1 MSTRSNV
8 YHIKLTFLIRP
19 LPEEMFNYARS
30 DTHFLLHIYD
40 NMRNELIDKSNLS
53 QQDSDL
59 IEIVMDRS
67 KEETLQRYERPIY
80 DAQRGSGPM
89 GWYNMLCRTPALLNQ
104 EQFAVFREVHQWRD
118 RIAREED
125 ESVHVVMP
133 KHVLYNLAREMSVD
147 MPTLLGCSHPISKS
161 FKNRK
166 SELLAVIKKARTWGH
181 KDPDIREFMHSMQT
195 MTVGRFSKSNR
206 AEQLVPALATA
217 KMALSPH
224 KTSAQSRNSH
234 FWGSVAPNNV
244 DRRAVDGV
252 SMESPGLALPVAR
265 LTAEI
270 LEATE
275 AADANANK
283 GSETETAAC
292 VGNRKSTVR
301 DVFVAKAARGPRK
314 PKATYSYNSSNAVYS
329 SQESN
334 GADNA
339 QENADEVDTAPNID
353 DEEQQYQNNRASNKA
368 KDNKRA
374 WGLESK
380 RPKTKRLQGD
390 EDAGIQKPREVEPF
404 DYASAPSVLHA
415 KRESNGMIIG
425 KETNP
430 YTKSSDPPRGLRRAR
445 KEQEGKS
452 FTFKDQ

>member
-1 MSTRSNV
+1 
-8 YHIKLTFLIRP
+8 
-19 LPEEMFNYARS
+19 MFNYARS

-53 QQDSDL
+53 QQDGDL
-59 IEIVMDRS
+59 VEIVMNRS
-67 KEETLQRYERPIY
+67 KEETLQRYERPFY

-133 KHVLYNLAREMSVD
+133 KHVLYNLAREMPVD

-166 SELLAVIKKARTWGH
+166 SELLAVIKKARTLGH
-181 KDPDIREFMHSMQT
+181 KNPDMKEFMHSMQT

-217 KMALSPH
+217 KTALSPH
-224 KTSAQSRNSH
+224 RTPAQSRNSH
-234 FWGSVAPNNV
+234 FWGSIAPNNV
-244 DRRAVDGV
+244 NHRAVDGIL
-252 SMESPGLALPVAR
+252 MESPCLELPVAR

-270 LEATE
+270 FEATE
-275 AADANANK
+275 AAGANANER
-283 GSETETAAC
+283 SETSPAAR
-292 VGNRKSTVR
+292 VGNRK
-301 DVFVAKAARGPRK
+301 DVFVAKEARGPRK
-314 PKATYSYNSSNAVYS
+314 PKATYSYDSPNPVYS
-329 SQESN
+329 SLESN
-334 GADNA
+334 GADNT
-339 QENADEVDTAPNID
+339 QENADQVDTAPNID
-353 DEEQQYQNNRASNKA
+353 DEEQQDQNSRALNKA
-368 KDNKRA
+368 KENKRA
-374 WGLESK
+374 RRLESK
-380 RPKTKRLQGD
+380 RPKTERLRGN

-415 KRESNGMIIG
+415 QRESNGMVIG

-430 YTKSSDPPRGLRRAR
+430 YTKSSDSPKGLRRAR

-452 FTFKDQ
+452 FTFKG

>member
-1 MSTRSNV
+1 MSTRSFV
-8 YHIKLTFLIRP
+8 YRIELTFRVRP

-53 QQDSDL
+53 QQDSNL

-67 KEETLQRYERPIY
+67 KEETLQRYERPFY

-89 GWYNMLCRTPALLNQ
+89 GWYNMLCRTPALFNQ

-133 KHVLYNLAREMSVD
+133 KNVLYNLAREMPVD

-166 SELLAVIKKARTWGH
+166 SDLLAVIKKARRLGH
-181 KDPDIREFMHSMQT
+181 KDPDMREFMHSMQT
-195 MTVGRFSKSNR
+195 MTVGRFSNSDR

-224 KTSAQSRNSH
+224 GKSAESRNSY
-234 FWGSVAPNNV
+234 FWGTVPPNTIG
-244 DRRAVDGV
+244 RRAVEGF
-252 SMESPGLALPVAR
+252 SLESPCLALPVAR
-265 LTAEI
+265 LTAEVF
-270 LEATE
+270 EATE
-275 AADANANK
+275 AAGANVNDR
-283 GSETETAAC
+283 SETSPAAPA
-292 VGNRKSTVR
+292 GNRKSTVS
-301 DVFVAKAARGPRK
+301 DVFVAKEARGARK
-314 PKATYSYNSSNAVYS
+314 TKATYSYNSPNPVYS
-329 SQESN
+329 SQESSS
-334 GADNA
+334 ADNA
-339 QENADEVDTAPNID
+339 EENTDEVDTAPNINH
-353 DEEQQYQNNRASNKA
+353 EEQQYQNSRASKKA
-368 KDNKRA
+368 TENKRA
-374 WGLESK
+374 WRLETK
-380 RPKTKRLQGD
+380 RPKTERLQGD

-415 KRESNGMIIG
+415 QGESNGKVVG

-430 YTKSSDPPRGLRRAR
+430 YTKSSDSPRGLRRAR

-452 FTFKDQ
+452 FTFKG

>member
-8 YHIKLTFLIRP
+8 YHIELTFRVRP

-53 QQDSDL
+53 QQDGDL

-67 KEETLQRYERPIY
+67 KEETLQRYERPFY
-80 DAQRGSGPM
+80 DAQRGLGPM
-89 GWYNMLCRTPALLNQ
+89 GWYNMLGRTPALLNQ

-125 ESVHVVMP
+125 ESVHFVMP
-133 KHVLYNLAREMSVD
+133 KHVLYNLAREMPVD

-166 SELLAVIKKARTWGH
+166 SELLAVIKKARTLGR
-181 KDPDIREFMHSMQT
+181 KDPDIREFMHSVQN
-195 MTVGRFSKSNR
+195 MTVGRFSNSNR
-206 AEQLVPALATA
+206 AEQLVPAPATA

-224 KTSAQSRNSH
+224 RTSAQGRNSH
-234 FWGSVAPNNV
+234 FWGSVAPNNI
-244 DRRAVDGV
+244 DRRAVDED
-252 SMESPGLALPVAR
+252 SMESPCLALPVAR

-270 LEATE
+270 FEATE
-275 AADANANK
+275 MVSANATER
-283 GSETETAAC
+283 SEISPAAR

-301 DVFVAKAARGPRK
+301 DVFVAKEARGPRR
-314 PKATYSYNSSNAVYS
+314 PEATYSYNSPNAVYS

-339 QENADEVDTAPNID
+339 QEKAGKVDTAPNID
-353 DEEQQYQNNRASNKA
+353 NEEQKHQDSRASNKA
-368 KDNKRA
+368 KENKRA
-374 WGLESK
+374 WRLESK
-380 RPKTKRLQGD
+380 RPKTERLRGD
-390 EDAGIQKPREVEPF
+390 EDAGIQKFREVEPF

-415 KRESNGMIIG
+415 QRESNGIVIG

-430 YTKSSDPPRGLRRAR
+430 YTKANDSPRGLRRAR
-445 KEQEGKS
+445 KQQEGNS
-452 FTFKDQ
+452 LTFMG

>member
-1 MSTRSNV
+1 
-8 YHIKLTFLIRP
+8 
-19 LPEEMFNYARS
+19 MFNYARS

-40 NMRNELIDKSNLS
+40 NMRNELIDKSDLS

-67 KEETLQRYERPIY
+67 KDETLQRYERPFY

-133 KHVLYNLAREMSVD
+133 KHVLYNLAREMPVD

-161 FKNRK
+161 FKKRK
-166 SELLAVIKKARTWGH
+166 SELLAVVKNARTPGH
-181 KDPDIREFMHSMQT
+181 QKPDITEFMHSMQT

-206 AEQLVPALATA
+206 SDQLVPALGTA
-217 KMALSPH
+217 EMALSPH
-224 KTSAQSRNSH
+224 RTPAQSRNSH
-234 FWGSVAPNNV
+234 FWGSIAPNNI
-244 DRRAVDGV
+244 DRRVVDGV
-252 SMESPGLALPVAR
+252 SMESPCLALPVAR

-270 LEATE
+270 FEVTS
-275 AADANANK
+275 AAGANANEL
-283 GSETETAAC
+283 SETSPAAR

-301 DVFVAKAARGPRK
+301 DVFVAREARGPRK
-314 PKATYSYNSSNAVYS
+314 PKATDSYNLYS
-329 SQESN
+329 SLESN

-353 DEEQQYQNNRASNKA
+353 DEEQQNQNSRALIKA
-368 KDNKRA
+368 NEKKRA
-374 WGLESK
+374 RRLESE
-380 RPKTKRLQGD
+380 RPKTERLRGD
-390 EDAGIQKPREVEPF
+390 EDAGTQKPREVEPF

-415 KRESNGMIIG
+415 RRESNGMVIG

-430 YTKSSDPPRGLRRAR
+430 YTKSSDSPRGLRRAR

-452 FTFKDQ
+452 FTFKG

>member
-1 MSTRSNV
+1 
-8 YHIKLTFLIRP
+8 
-19 LPEEMFNYARS
+19 MFNYARS

-67 KEETLQRYERPIY
+67 KEETLQRYERPFY
-80 DAQRGSGPM
+80 DAQRGLGPM
-89 GWYNMLCRTPALLNQ
+89 GWYNMLCRTPALFNQ

-133 KHVLYNLAREMSVD
+133 KHVLYNLAREMPVD

-166 SELLAVIKKARTWGH
+166 SELLAVIKKARKLGH
-181 KDPDIREFMHSMQT
+181 KDPNMREFMHSMQT
-195 MTVGRFSKSNR
+195 MSVGRFSNSNR

-217 KMALSPH
+217 KMALPPH
-224 KTSAQSRNSH
+224 RTSAQSRNSH
-234 FWGSVAPNNV
+234 FWGSVAPNNIG
-244 DRRAVDGV
+244 RRAVDGV
-252 SMESPGLALPVAR
+252 SMESPCLALPVAR
-265 LTAEI
+265 LTAEVF
-270 LEATE
+270 EATE
-275 AADANANK
+275 AAGANANER
-283 GSETETAAC
+283 SETSPAAR
-292 VGNRKSTVR
+292 VGNKKSTVS
-301 DVFVAKAARGPRK
+301 DVFVAKEARGAPK
-314 PKATYSYNSSNAVYS
+314 PKATYSYDSPNPVYS

-334 GADNA
+334 GAENA
-339 QENADEVDTAPNID
+339 QEGADEVDTAPNIN
-353 DEEQQYQNNRASNKA
+353 DEEQQYQDSRASNTA
-368 KDNKRA
+368 TENKRA
-374 WGLESK
+374 WRLESK
-380 RPKTKRLQGD
+380 RPKTERRLQEG

-415 KRESNGMIIG
+415 QRESNGEVVG

-430 YTKSSDPPRGLRRAR
+430 YTKSSDSPRGLRRAR

-452 FTFKDQ
+452 FTFKG